1 MMSMKKS
8 QQPRRNGEN
17 NFGAFSTINAST
29 KIKGEISSET
39 DLRIDGTIEGNIEC
53 KARVF
58 LGPSAQIVGNI
69 VTQNADIECSV
80 VGDVFVED
88 QLKLTKTAN
97 IKGDIY
103 TKKLIVES
111 GAVFIGRC
119 EMGYKKDVNQ
129 LFNDKKP
136 EEIKV
141 LSSEEEKQSA

>member
-1 MMSMKKS
+1 MKKS
-8 QQPRRNGEN
+8 QQPRRNGDSN
-17 NFGAFSTINAST
+17 YGTFSTINAST

-58 LGPSAQIVGNI
+58 LGPSAQIVGN
-69 VTQNADIECSV
+69 VVSQNADIECNV

-88 QLKLTKTAN
+88 QLKLTNTAN

-119 EMGYKKDVNQ
+119 EMGYKKDASSLLN
-129 LFNDKKP
+129 NKKP
-136 EEIKV
+136 EEVKI